1 LNIEV
6 LDAKEGTVVRL
17 RGEAGIAEAGAL
29 EATLSRL
36 SARRPACVTFDLSA
50 LACISSLALGVL
62 KAYRHATVRAG
73 ARVHLAPD
81 LHPAVRAA
89 LDRAELT
96 SLFEVAGKPELCSG
110 AVPSAGDPRKLFP
123 NVRDLERTH
132 GITWFQLIELEP
144 QVERL
149 LWRARLAGSKW
160 RPFMDVERFFG
171 PVREELAEL
180 IGFSGKHHRH
190 PVLGSA
196 GAYAVAYGKLYE
208 AVAGPLPGADG
219 GTPAN
224 QSGLEF

>member
-1 LNIEV
+1 LSIEV
-6 LDAKEGTVVRL
+6 LDTKEGTVVRL

-29 EATLSRL
+29 EASLSRL
-36 SARRPACVTFDLSA
+36 SAQRPACVIFDLSE

-73 ARVHLAPD
+73 ARVCLAPD

-89 LDRAELT
+89 LERAELT
-96 SLFEVAGKPELCSG
+96 SLFEVVDRPGPCSG
-110 AVPSAGDPRKLFP
+110 AVPSAGDPRKLLP
-123 NVRDLERTH
+123 NVYDLERTH
-132 GITWFQLIELEP
+132 GVTWFQLAELEP

-149 LWRARLAGSKW
+149 LWRARLAGAKW
-160 RPFMDVERFFG
+160 RPFMDVERIFG
-171 PVREELAEL
+171 PVREELAGL

-208 AVAGPLPGADG
+208 AVAGLPPGADG
-219 GTPAN
+219 GASN
-224 QSGLEF
+224 SQSGLEI